1 MTSWQKIHQVVTDD
15 DIETMALGTWLI
27 EKLRPGNAVALIGQ
41 LGAGKTTFVR
51 GLVRN
56 LGFSGRVRSPSF
68 TLMNSYPTSPP
79 IFHADLYR
87 LGDSSELL
95 ALGIEEELDN
105 GGILFVE
112 WADKF
117 ENEWGDADWKVE
129 FEVDDIS
136 DKRTITFYQAV

>member
-1 MTSWQKIHQVVTDD
+1 VTSWQKIHQVVTDD

-27 EKLRPGNAVALIGQ
+27 KKLRPGNAVALIGQ

-56 LGFSGRVRSPSF
+56 LGFEGRVRSPSF

-95 ALGIEEELDN
+95 ALGINEELDN

-117 ENEWGDADWKVE
+117 ESEWGDADWKIE

-136 DKRTITFYQAV
+136 DKRTITFFQAV